1 MKKQFYSLLA
11 ISLISMGSFA
21 QKPERVLDK
30 SNMREGEH
38 VEYCTTHKKLAELR
52 KDPKMA
58 AMIDAAQ
65 LEMQNQAKSKGDN
78 NTTKATVYKIP
89 VVFHILHTNGTENIS
104 KEQVADA
111 VAILNRD
118 YRKLN
123 SDANN
128 VQTPFQGMPTDV
140 EIEFELAKKA
150 PNGACF
156 AGITRTVTALTD
168 NGDNGQAQV
177 NAVVAGND
185 IYQGVW
191 PHTKYLNIYVA
202 AEIGGAAGYT
212 FNPMSGSSATAQNMF
227 FNGIFIL
234 HTYTGSIGTSDA
246 NSSRALTHEV
256 GHWLNLS
263 HTWGDDNNPGDPG
276 SCSQDDHVQDT
287 PMCIGVTQCTL
298 SSNTCDDTNDPN
310 NFSSWAT
317 NVIDNVENYMDYSYC
332 SKMFTQGQVTRM
344 RNALT
349 SSTAGRNQLIT
360 VSNHSATG
368 INTTPTLCTAKF
380 STPRTVICAGESI
393 SFTDES
399 YNAATGWT
407 WTFTGGS
414 PASSTQQNPIV
425 TYNTPGTYA
434 VQLQATD
441 GTNNN
446 TSNVPAYITVLPA
459 GGNLPFY
466 ESFEG
471 SMNLSSPNWFVYNA
485 GGNAWA
491 VTNTAAKTGTNSAKL
506 ANFGQTSGQLD
517 ELISGPI
524 DLSSIT
530 SGTGVTLSFRYAYR
544 KKTSTSTDLLKV
556 FASSN
561 CGETWDI
568 RKTLTAATMSGTSTA
583 ASAWTPTSANWVTV
597 HVTNITSTYW
607 NDNFRCKFQLTSG
620 DGNNIY
626 IDDINIYSGAPSES
640 PVTAG
645 LEDLGSVA
653 DINLFPNP
661 VDNELQI
668 SFSSQVGNNEI
679 TFYITDLTGKRLQQH
694 SIHANEGNNLVQ
706 IATEYLSAGT
716 YLIQMIDGTSQK
728 TLTFVKK

>member
-1 MKKQFYSLLA
+1 MKKQFYSLLG
-11 ISLISMGSFA
+11 ISLLSAAWSFG
-21 QKPERVLDK
+21 QQQDRVLDK

-38 VEYCTTHKKLAELR
+38 VEYCTTHKKIAELR

-65 LEMQNQAKSKGDN
+65 QEMLNHAKSKGDDGV
-78 NTTKATVYKIP
+78 TKSTVYKIP
-89 VVFHILHTNGTENIS
+89 VVFHILHNNGTENIS
-104 KEQVADA
+104 KEQIADA

-123 SDANN
+123 ADANN
-128 VQTPFQGMPTDV
+128 VQAPFQGMPTDV

-156 AGITRTVTALTD
+156 AGITRTVTALTND
-168 NGDNGQAQV
+168 GSSGIAQV

-212 FNPMSGSSATAQNMF
+212 FNPMTNSSANAQNMY
-227 FNGIFIL
+227 FNGVFIL
-234 HTYTGSIGTSDA
+234 DTYTGSIGTS
-246 NSSRALTHEV
+246 NVGSSRALTHEV

-263 HTWGDDNNPGDPG
+263 HTWGDNNNPGNSS
-276 SCSQDDHVQDT
+276 SCSEDDHVQDT
-287 PMCIGVTQCTL
+287 PLCIGVTSCNL
-298 SSNTCDDTNDPN
+298 NSNTCDDTNDPS

-317 NVIDNVENYMDYSYC
+317 DVVDNVENYMDYSYC

-349 SSTAGRNQLIT
+349 SSTAGRNQVIT
-360 VSNHSATG
+360 AANQTATG
-368 INTTPTLCTAKF
+368 INTTLTLCKAKF
-380 STPRTVICAGESI
+380 STTRTTICAGESI
-393 SFTDES
+393 AFTDES

-414 PASSTQQNPIV
+414 PASSTTQNPTI

-434 VQLQATD
+434 VKLIATD
-441 GTNNN
+441 GSTNS
-446 TSNVPAYITVLPA
+446 TSDVPAYITVLPT

-466 ESFEG
+466 ESFES
-471 SMNLSSPNWFVYNA
+471 SMNLTSPTWFVYNA
-485 GGNAWA
+485 GGSAWA
-491 VTNTAAKTGTNSAKL
+491 VTNTAAKTGTNSVKL
-506 ANFGQTSGQLD
+506 DNFSQTSGQID
-517 ELISGPI
+517 ELISGPV

-544 KKTSTSTDLLKV
+544 KKISSNNDLLKV
-556 FASSN
+556 FLSKD
-561 CGETWDI
+561 CGEVWDA

-583 ASAWTPTSANWVTV
+583 TSAWTPTASDWVTV
-597 HVTNITSTYW
+597 HMTNVTSVYW
-607 NDNFRCKFQLTSG
+607 NDNFRYKFQVTSG
-620 DGNNIY
+620 GGNNFY
-626 IDDINIYSGAPSES
+626 IDDINIYAGAPSDN

-645 LEDLGSVA
+645 LADLGTVA
-653 DINLFPNP
+653 NINLFPNP
-661 VDNELQI
+661 ADNEVQI
-668 SFSSQVGNNEI
+668 SFSSQIANEI
-679 TFYITDLTGKRLQQH
+679 KFYVTDLTGKRIQQH
-694 SIHANEGNNLVQ
+694 QINANEGNNLVY
-706 IATEYLSAGT
+706 IATENLSAGT
-716 YLIQMIDGTSQK
+716 YLIQMVDGTSQR